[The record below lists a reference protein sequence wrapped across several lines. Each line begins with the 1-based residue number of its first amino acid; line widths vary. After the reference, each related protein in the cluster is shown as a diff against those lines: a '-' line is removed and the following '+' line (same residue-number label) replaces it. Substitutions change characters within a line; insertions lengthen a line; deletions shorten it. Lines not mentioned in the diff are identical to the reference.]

1 MKVPKTRRAANTIHK
16 KGLTNNMDEL
26 RILSPTAILGYGFPS
41 ESLVKGMARKP
52 HAIAVDAGSTD
63 SGPYFLGFQSGA
75 GGGKLAQ
82 FAKAIDADLRPLL
95 KAAIKAGIPL
105 IIGSAGGAG
114 GNMHLSGMNA
124 LTQWIAEEEGLKFPM
139 ALIQAEIEPALV
151 KEKLKNDKITPLG
164 PVPGLTAD
172 EIEQSVRIVAQMG
185 VEPFV
190 QALKDGAQVIIAG
203 RASDP
208 GMFAA
213 LPILKNYD
221 KGLSIHMGKILE
233 CGAIAADPGS
243 GGDILLGT
251 IRDDHFLVEPINP
264 DRRCTV
270 QSIAAHSLYEASD
283 PWRLPEPGGIVD
295 LKDVNFTQESSGCVR
310 IEGSKFIEDSVYK
323 LKLEGAKLIGYR
335 TVCIAGIRDPST
347 IEYLDKILEQ
357 TREKTKEQFSDLDPE
372 SWELHFRAYGK
383 NGVMGPLE
391 TEHSK
396 PHEIGL
402 LIEAIAREEDQA
414 TSICL
419 FVHAHILHFGF
430 PGRTSTAGN
439 LAFPFS
445 PQDIPVGPVHRFN
458 IYHLMEVDDPLIHF
472 PIEMIEVGNG

>member
-1 MKVPKTRRAANTIHK
+1 
-16 KGLTNNMDEL
+16 MDEL
-26 RILSPTAILGYGFPS
+26 RILSPTAILGFGFPA
-41 ESLVKGMARKP
+41 ESLANGMARKP

-63 SGPYFLGFQSGA
+63 AGPYFLGIQPGA

-82 FAKAIDADLRPLL
+82 FARAIDADLRPLL
-95 KAAIKAGIPL
+95 KAAVKADIPL

-114 GNMHLSGMNA
+114 GNMHLSGMDI
-124 LTQWIAEEEGLKFPM
+124 LTQGIAEQEGLKFRM

-151 KEKLKNDKITPLG
+151 KEKLKNKKITPLG
-164 PVPGLTAD
+164 PVPDLALD
-172 EIEQSVRIVAQMG
+172 EIDQSIRIVAQMG

-190 QALKDGAQVIIAG
+190 QALKNGAQVIIAG

-213 LPILKNYD
+213 LPVLKNFN

-233 CGAIAADPGS
+233 CGAIAAEPGS
-243 GGDILLGT
+243 GGDVLLGT
-251 IRDDHFLVEPINP
+251 IRDDHFLVTPINP
-264 DRRCTV
+264 DRKCTV
-270 QSIAAHSLYEASD
+270 KSVAAHSLYEASD
-283 PWRLPEPGGIVD
+283 PWRLHEPGGIVD
-295 LKDVNFTQESSGCVR
+295 LNDVRFTQESEGCVR
-310 IEGSKFIEDSVYK
+310 VSGSRFLEDPVYK
-323 LKLEGAKLIGYR
+323 LKLEGAKLTGYR
-335 TVCIAGIRDPST
+335 TICIAGVRDPYT
-347 IEYLDKILEQ
+347 IEHLDKILEHA
-357 TREKTKEQFSDLDPE
+357 REKTKEQFGDLDPE

-383 NGVMGPLE
+383 NGVMGLLE
-391 TEHSK
+391 TEHST

-414 TSICL
+414 TSICM
-419 FVHAHILHFGF
+419 FVHALILHFGF

-472 PIEMIEVGNG
+472 PIEMIEVGND